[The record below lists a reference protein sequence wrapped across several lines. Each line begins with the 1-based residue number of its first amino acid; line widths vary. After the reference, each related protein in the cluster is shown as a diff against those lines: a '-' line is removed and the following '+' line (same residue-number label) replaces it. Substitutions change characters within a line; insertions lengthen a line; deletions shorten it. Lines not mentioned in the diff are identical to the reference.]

1 MIAQSN
7 YDAPTIFR
15 SDFNQS
21 VNINATQAWSLFF
34 SIGQKDDALGKNS
47 ETGWFYNNALIATLV
62 IGSLGAI
69 LFSTL

>member
-21 VNINATQAWSLFF
+21 VNIN
-34 SIGQKDDALGKNS
+34 G
-47 ETGWFYNNALIATLV
+47 V
-62 IGSLGAI
+62 RPR
-69 LFSTL
+69 